1 LRHIWQTSGFDGTL
15 PRAVTHRAT
24 YNGAGDLQ
32 FSGLEFSDLLT
43 LLREGLLDSRAL
55 PISAGRFPRLFR
67 AAYRSLF
74 FRTATEEKRFVPG
87 EFGFGDFQS
96 RQKETPHMIPQS
108 REYPT
113 PWGLDAGEDNGSAPL
128 HVRFPVGMRVMSKSK
143 PWRFDTKRSRRGIR
157 PSRNQDF
164 LRRVLVVF

>member
-1 LRHIWQTSGFDGTL
+1 M
-15 PRAVTHRAT
+15 
-24 YNGAGDLQ
+24 
-32 FSGLEFSDLLT
+32 
-43 LLREGLLDSRAL
+43 LREGLLDSRAL
-55 PISAGRFPRLFR
+55 PISARRFPRLFR

-164 LRRVLVVF
+164 LRRVLVVFSRISQKGNGAPRLHRISVLQKRIDWRNQVHTRCSPRPND